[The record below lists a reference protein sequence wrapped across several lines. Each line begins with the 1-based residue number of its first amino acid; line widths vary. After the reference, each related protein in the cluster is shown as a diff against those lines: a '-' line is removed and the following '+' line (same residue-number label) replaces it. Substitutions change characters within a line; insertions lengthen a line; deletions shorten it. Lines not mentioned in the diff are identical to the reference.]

1 MALILL
7 VAFLSVVRQT
17 GESRA
22 MKSIGLNSDLGERFG
37 AWRRWMFVNSH
48 ASKTVPTELETPA

>member
-1 MALILL
+1 
-7 VAFLSVVRQT
+7 
-17 GESRA
+17 